1 LKVLNAVYEK
11 VRTSNYGSVEEENA
25 AIAGKKIIW
34 LGIKN
39 LIQTFEDLDNV
50 ENVQADILAIRNL
63 LDEDEKTNGEEHA
76 C

>member
-1 LKVLNAVYEK
+1 MREHLLKLWNHVLIK
-11 VRTSNYGSVEEENA
+11 S
-25 AIAGKKIIW
+25 W

-39 LIQTFEDLDNV
+39 LFQTFEDLDNV

-63 LDEDEKTNGEEHA
+63 LDENEKANGEEHA